1 MKKIGILMNSI
12 AEINFKKDSTLL
24 LMSELQNQGK
34 ELYYIENLNLYF
46 SNQTPMAVAQK
57 IEVFMNENKWFDLE
71 DPEKIELASLD
82 LVLMRQ
88 DPPFDMNFI
97 NNTYVLEA
105 AENKGLKVVNRPSSL
120 RTFNEKLSIL
130 NYPSFITDTVVTS
143 KKSLMEEFINIHKRV
158 VLKPLGLMGGNGVQI
173 VSTDNC
179 SEVLNSMPF
188 DNSEMLMLQKFIDD
202 VYLGDRR
209 ILIINGNLPESVV
222 LRKPPEGD
230 FRGNLAIGGTAS
242 TETLNERDKEI
253 ASVISKDL
261 LKQGIFIAGLD
272 VVGGF
277 LTEINITCPT
287 CFRELLDQTGEN
299 LAASFV
305 DQLEI
310 IKI

>member
-1 MKKIGILMNSI
+1 MKKIGIVMNSI
-12 AEINFKKDSTLL
+12 AEINFQKDSTLL

-46 SNQTPMAVAQK
+46 ANQTPMAIAQK
-57 IEVFMNENKWFDLE
+57 IEVFMNENKWFDLQ
-71 DPEKIELASLD
+71 DQEKIELASLD

-120 RTFNEKLSIL
+120 RKFNEKLSIL
-130 NYPSFITDTVVTS
+130 NYPSFITDTLVTS
-143 KKSLMEEFINIHKRV
+143 NKSLMEEFINTHKKV
-158 VLKPLGLMGGNGVQI
+158 VSKPLGLMGGEGVQI
-173 VSTDNC
+173 INTDNS
-179 SEVLNSMPF
+179 SEALSNISS
-188 DNSEMLMLQKFIDD
+188 DNLEMLMLQKFIDE

-209 ILIINGNLPESVV
+209 ILLINGNLPESVV

-242 TETLNERDKEI
+242 TEILNERDKEI
-253 ASVISKDL
+253 ASVIGKDL
-261 LKQGIFIAGLD
+261 IEQGIFIAGLD

-299 LAASFV
+299 LAKSFV
-305 DQLEI
+305 DQL
-310 IKI
+310 KIAKS

>member
-1 MKKIGILMNSI
+1 MKKIGIVMNSI

-287 CFRELLDQTGEN
+287 CFRELLEQTGEN

>member
-1 MKKIGILMNSI
+1 MKKIGIVMNSI

-24 LMSELQNQGK
+24 LMSELRNQRK

-46 SNQTPMAVAQK
+46 SNQPPMAVAHK

-230 FRGNLAIGGTAS
+230 FRGNLAIGGTAL

-253 ASVISKDL
+253 ASVIGKDL
-261 LKQGIFIAGLD
+261 LKHGIFIAGLD

-287 CFRELLDQTGEN
+287 CFR
-299 LAASFV
+299 
-305 DQLEI
+305 
-310 IKI
+310 

>member
-1 MKKIGILMNSI
+1 MKKIGIVMNSI
-12 AEINFKKDSTLL
+12 AEINFQKDSTLL

-46 SNQTPMAVAQK
+46 DNQTPMAIAQK
-57 IEVFMNENKWFDLE
+57 IEVFMNENKWFDLQ
-71 DPEKIELASLD
+71 DQEKIELTSLD

-120 RTFNEKLSIL
+120 RKFNEKLSIL
-130 NYPSFITDTVVTS
+130 NYPSFITDTLVTS
-143 KKSLMEEFINIHKRV
+143 NKSLMEEFINTHKKV
-158 VLKPLGLMGGNGVQI
+158 VSKPLGLMGGEGVQI
-173 VSTDNC
+173 INTDNS
-179 SEVLNSMPF
+179 SEALSNISS
-188 DNSEMLMLQKFIDD
+188 DNLEMLMLQKFIDE

-209 ILIINGNLPESVV
+209 ILLINGNLPESVV

-242 TETLNERDKEI
+242 TEILNERDKEI
-253 ASVISKDL
+253 ASVIGKDL
-261 LKQGIFIAGLD
+261 IEQGIFIAGLD

-299 LAASFV
+299 LAKSFV
-305 DQLEI
+305 DQL
-310 IKI
+310 KIAKS

>member
-1 MKKIGILMNSI
+1 MKKIGIVMNSI
-12 AEINFKKDSTLL
+12 AEINFQKDSTLL
-24 LMSELQNQGK
+24 LMSELQNQGT

-46 SNQTPMAVAQK
+46 ANQTPMAIAQK
-57 IEVFMNENKWFDLE
+57 IEVFMNENKWFDLQ
-71 DPEKIELASLD
+71 DQEKIELTSLD

-120 RTFNEKLSIL
+120 RKFNEKLSIL
-130 NYPSFITDTVVTS
+130 NYPSFITDTLVTS
-143 KKSLMEEFINIHKRV
+143 NKSLMEEFINTHKKV
-158 VLKPLGLMGGNGVQI
+158 VSKPLGLMGGEGVQI
-173 VSTDNC
+173 INTDNS
-179 SEVLNSMPF
+179 SEALSNISS
-188 DNSEMLMLQKFIDD
+188 DNLEMLMLQKFIDE

-209 ILIINGNLPESVV
+209 ILLINGNLPESVV

-242 TETLNERDKEI
+242 TEILNERDKEI
-253 ASVISKDL
+253 ASVIGKDL
-261 LKQGIFIAGLD
+261 IEQGIFIAGLD

-299 LAASFV
+299 LAKSFV
-305 DQLEI
+305 DQL
-310 IKI
+310 KIAKS

>member
-1 MKKIGILMNSI
+1 MKKIGIVMNSI

-57 IEVFMNENKWFDLE
+57 IEVFMNENKWFALE
-71 DPEKIELASLD
+71 DQEKIELASLD

-130 NYPSFITDTVVTS
+130 NYPSFMTDTVVTS
-143 KKSLMEEFINIHKRV
+143 KKSLMEEFINIHKKV
-158 VLKPLGLMGGNGVQI
+158 VIKPLGLMGGDGVQI
-173 VSTDNC
+173 VNADNC
-179 SEVLNSMPF
+179 SEALNSMPF

-242 TETLNERDKEI
+242 TEALNERDKEI
-253 ASVISKDL
+253 ASVIGKDL

-299 LAASFV
+299 LAESFV

>member
-34 ELYYIENLNLYF
+34 ELYYIENLSLYF

-71 DPEKIELASLD
+71 DLEKIELASLD

>member
-1 MKKIGILMNSI
+1 MKKIGIVMNSI

-230 FRGNLAIGGTAS
+230 FRGNLAIGGTAT

>member
-1 MKKIGILMNSI
+1 MKKIGIVMNSI

-46 SNQTPMAVAQK
+46 SNQMPMAVAQK

>member
-1 MKKIGILMNSI
+1 MKKIGIVMNSI
-12 AEINFKKDSTLL
+12 AEINFQKDSTLL

-46 SNQTPMAVAQK
+46 DNQTPMAIAQK
-57 IEVFMNENKWFDLE
+57 IEVFMNENKWFDLQ
-71 DPEKIELASLD
+71 DQEKIELTSLD

-120 RTFNEKLSIL
+120 RKFNEKLSIL
-130 NYPSFITDTVVTS
+130 NYPSFITDTLVTS
-143 KKSLMEEFINIHKRV
+143 NKSLMEEFINTHKKV
-158 VLKPLGLMGGNGVQI
+158 VSKPLGLMGGEGVQI
-173 VSTDNC
+173 INTDNS
-179 SEVLNSMPF
+179 SEALSNISS
-188 DNSEMLMLQKFIDD
+188 DNLEMLMLQKFIDE

-209 ILIINGNLPESVV
+209 ILLINGNLPESVV

-242 TETLNERDKEI
+242 TEILNERDKEI
-253 ASVISKDL
+253 ASVIGKDL
-261 LKQGIFIAGLD
+261 IEQGIFIAGLD

-299 LAASFV
+299 LAKSFA
-305 DQLEI
+305 DQL
-310 IKI
+310 KIAKS

>member
-1 MKKIGILMNSI
+1 MKKIGIVMNSI

-57 IEVFMNENKWFDLE
+57 IEVFMNENKWFALE

>member
-34 ELYYIENLNLYF
+34 ELYYIENLSLYF

-209 ILIINGNLPESVV
+209 ILIINGNVPESVV

-230 FRGNLAIGGTAS
+230 FRGNLAIGGTAT

-253 ASVISKDL
+253 ASVIGKDL

-299 LAASFV
+299 LAKSFV

>member
-71 DPEKIELASLD
+71 DQEKIELTSLD
-82 LVLMRQ
+82 LILMRQ

-310 IKI
+310 IEI

>member
-71 DPEKIELASLD
+71 DQEKIELTSLD
-82 LVLMRQ
+82 LILMRQ

-105 AENKGLKVVNRPSSL
+105 AENEGLKVVNRPSSL

-305 DQLEI
+305 NQLEI

>member
-1 MKKIGILMNSI
+1 MKKIGIVMNSI

-105 AENKGLKVVNRPSSL
+105 AENEGLKVVNRPSSL

>member
-71 DPEKIELASLD
+71 DQEKIELTSLD
-82 LVLMRQ
+82 LILMRQ

-105 AENKGLKVVNRPSSL
+105 AENEGLKVVNRPSSL

-287 CFRELLDQTGEN
+287 CFRELLDQ
-299 LAASFV
+299 SV
-305 DQLEI
+305 
-310 IKI
+310 